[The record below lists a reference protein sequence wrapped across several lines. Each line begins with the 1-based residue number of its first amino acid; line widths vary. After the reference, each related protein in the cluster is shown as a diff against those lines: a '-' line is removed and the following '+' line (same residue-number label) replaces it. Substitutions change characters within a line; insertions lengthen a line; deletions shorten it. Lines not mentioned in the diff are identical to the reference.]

1 MEGASLAGPTTAELW
16 AALRADLERFFRSRV
31 RDPAAAD
38 DLLQETF
45 ARVHAG
51 LADLR
56 RADRLAPW
64 VFAIARRALVDHRRR
79 RADAALAPEDV
90 AQAGAED
97 GNLNA
102 EVLAWLPGFLAQLP
116 AEQREALELAELE
129 GLSARAIAARLGLSL
144 PAAKARVQR
153 GRARLRAELEAC
165 CRFELD
171 RRGNVVDYERRAP
184 GCDC

>member
-1 MEGASLAGPTTAELW
+1 M
-16 AALRADLERFFRSRV
+16 
-31 RDPAAAD
+31 RDAAAAD

-51 LADLR
+51 LPDLR

-64 VFAIARRALVDHRRR
+64 VFAIARRVLVDHRRR
-79 RADAALAPEDV
+79 RADAALPPEDV
-90 AQAGAED
+90 AEEGGEE

-102 EVLAWLPGFLAQLP
+102 EVRAWLPAFLSQLP
-116 AEQREALELAELE
+116 AEQREAVELAEVE
-129 GLSARAIAARLGLSL
+129 GLSRRAIAERLGLSL